1 MAPKS
6 GVHLIESSYSKG
18 FGIASSLQYS
28 EYRGSGPRH
37 HGGIGFRL
45 FQEELL
51 EFGEESV
58 LFEDGALKIIEESLL
73 VDLLRDVRN
82 SLYFS
87 GILPV

>member
-1 MAPKS
+1 MT
-6 GVHLIESSYSKG
+6 
-18 FGIASSLQYS
+18 
-28 EYRGSGPRH
+28 
-37 HGGIGFRL
+37 IGFRL